1 MTLGDLSMPFYDWN
15 TKLIWRSGAAALALF
30 AVAVGPGCSSN
41 KPARPESSESDS
53 PAIAVESLRIP
64 RVNGIQKA
72 GSGSM
77 TKAGGA
83 WIANSDG
90 GGEFAAGVPIWPF
103 GKTDWKGTVEVR
115 FQVTKGTIGIWHNY
129 SRNEDCE

>member
-1 MTLGDLSMPFYDWN
+1 
-15 TKLIWRSGAAALALF
+15 
-30 AVAVGPGCSSN
+30 
-41 KPARPESSESDS
+41 
-53 PAIAVESLRIP
+53 
-64 RVNGIQKA
+64 
-72 GSGSM
+72 M